1 MRSECFNIISADEI
15 HGPGYYHIHIRFYS
29 NFFFRPIIDRT
40 KTKAPT
46 GYNISHRI
54 SLSVAAMRLSLIIS
68 RLNCG
73 NIFLYRALLEC
84 VLIKGNRGFLH
95 GRRGEPRL
103 GLKLRRT
110 RPAWG
115 SKTNIDL
122 RDAINQ
128 ISTSASESSGLVRT
142 ILAAWARLPFFPLVT
157 LEKCKRPILP
167 TGPFFIYR
175 EVYMCVNF
183 H

>member
-1 MRSECFNIISADEI
+1 MKLWGLSVSILLVRTRSMAQATTTFA
-15 HGPGYYHIHIRFYS
+15 YVF
-29 NFFFRPIIDRT
+29 
-40 KTKAPT
+40 
-46 GYNISHRI
+46 
-54 SLSVAAMRLSLIIS
+54 SLSFLSSNYRQNENKSTNWLQHFSPNFSLRSSHAAESDYFTSQLLQY
-68 RLNCG
+68 
-73 NIFLYRALLEC
+73 IFVSSLLEC
-84 VLIKGNRGFLH
+84 VLIKANRGFLH

-142 ILAAWARLPFFPLVT
+142 ILTAWIACCSFL
-157 LEKCKRPILP
+157 
-167 TGPFFIYR
+167 G
-175 EVYMCVNF
+175 
-183 H
+183 